1 MHFWGE
7 VFNQLWSEGPEPRRR
22 IRRTAS
28 RPNSATRVTRV
39 RENRTPRNLA
49 YDD

>member
-22 IRRTAS
+22 IRRPAS
-28 RPNSATRVTRV
+28 RPTSATRVTRV
-39 RENRTPRNLA
+39 RESRTARDLP
-49 YDD
+49 YSD